1 MPHRTQ
7 QNSADDPTYVR
18 VRSTCAELCSAVCS
32 SAHAGGA
39 DWYVGRLFQAS
50 GPGWRA
56 TQAAICAR
64 ELKPSLVSMLAT
76 CRATVAWL
84 ITSSSAMVRLLRPRE
99 ISPAS
104 SRSRGVSVD
113 GTAAPPPAGL
123 AVPREGTAAAGP

>member
-1 MPHRTQ
+1 MRRTMQ
-7 QNSADDPTYVR
+7 CRVYFGSAGR
-18 VRSTCAELCSAVCS
+18 V
-32 SAHAGGA
+32 
-39 DWYVGRLFQAS
+39 DWYVARTLQAS

-84 ITSSSAMVRLLRPRE
+84 ITSSSAMARLLRPRA
-99 ISPAS
+99 ISAAI

-113 GTAAPPPAGL
+113 GRAGL
-123 AVPREGTAAAGP
+123 LAGPAPEPVLAGAPE